1 MVGGELNLNEPL
13 VTTLRCSSVPERG
26 EDIGNFENVWVSI
39 FTFRAKPHP
48 IKQLPICQER
58 SNTLN
63 QKDEKEFE
71 VIFWEHKDMV
81 YFTAL
86 RYFKDPSQAE
96 DIVQEVFL
104 KVYLNLHK
112 FLQKSTLKTWIY
124 RIALNE
130 IFGRFRKEKK
140 HRYSLPLDESLKAKT
155 SEKWDTSEIKEFQE
169 QLYKELKKLPKKRAK
184 VTLLRLFENLSFRD
198 IGETLAISENS
209 AKSLFAL
216 AIKTLKK
223 KLEAHHAN

>member
-1 MVGGELNLNEPL
+1 M
-13 VTTLRCSSVPERG
+13 
-26 EDIGNFENVWVSI
+26 
-39 FTFRAKPHP
+39 
-48 IKQLPICQER
+48 
-58 SNTLN
+58 N
-63 QKDEKEFE
+63 QKEEKDFE

-112 FLQKSTLKTWIY
+112 FLKKSTLKTWIY

-140 HRYSLPLDESLKAKT
+140 HQHSLPLDESLRAQT
-155 SEKWDTSEIKEFQE
+155 SEEWRALEIKEFQAE
-169 QLYKELKKLPKKRAK
+169 VYKELKKLPKKRAK

-198 IGETLAISENS
+198 IGETLAITENS

-223 KLEAHHAN
+223 KLEAYHAN